1 VPPPLLRVERLTRH
15 FAGLAALQEVSF
27 ELAAGGICGL
37 IGPNGAG
44 KTTLL
49 AVLAGALRPTSG
61 RVIFRERDVTAMP
74 AFAVAR
80 AGIVRTH
87 QVPKPFRS
95 LSVAE
100 NVEVGVRFGRAGGT
114 GGKGGGGGQG
124 TGGAA
129 AAEAVKAVAGG
140 AAAAGLAGGHLPG
153 GPAGASEASEAT
165 EASERGPASEAMRV
179 LDRVG
184 LAHRAQSA
192 AGTLSVGDQKRLE
205 LARCLA
211 ARPSLLLCD
220 EVCSG
225 LTSAESAAVLALLR
239 EIRDA
244 GTTILY
250 VEHDLKAI
258 MAVCDRVIVMNF
270 GRKLADGTPAA
281 VQGDEAVIAAYI
293 GAKGAKGIARV
304 DETAGGERSAGD
316 GGAAGG

>member
-15 FAGLAALQEVSF
+15 FAGLAALQDVSF
-27 ELAAGGICGL
+27 DLDAGGICGL

-61 RVIFRERDVTAMP
+61 NVIFGGRDLAGRP

-80 AGIVRTH
+80 TGIVRTH

-95 LSVAE
+95 LSVLE
-100 NVEVGVRFGRAGGT
+100 NVEVGARFGRAGGERAA
-114 GGKGGGGGQG
+114 GGGSAK
-124 TGGAA
+124 AA
-129 AAEAVKAVAGG
+129 A
-140 AAAAGLAGGHLPG
+140 
-153 GPAGASEASEAT
+153 PAGEAL
-165 EASERGPASEAMRV
+165 RV
-179 LDRVG
+179 LERVG
-184 LAHRAQSA
+184 LAHHAGDL

-205 LARCLA
+205 LARGLA
-211 ARPSLLLCD
+211 ARPQLLLCD

-225 LTSAESAAVLALLR
+225 LTTAETAAVLALLR

-258 MAVCDRVIVMNF
+258 MAVCDRVLVMNL
-270 GRKLADGTPAA
+270 GRKLADGTPAE
-281 VQGDEAVIAAYI
+281 VQADEAVITAYI
-293 GAKGAKGIARV
+293 GARGTRAGEG
-304 DETAGGERSAGD
+304 DEGGVGGERGEVAD
-316 GGAAGG
+316 GAAGGSGKAAG

>member
-1 VPPPLLRVERLTRH
+1 VPPPLLEVERLSRH
-15 FAGLAALQEVSF
+15 FAGLAAVQEVSF

-49 AVLAGALRPTSG
+49 ALLAGALRPTSG
-61 RVIFRERDVTAMP
+61 RVTFRERDVTGKP

-95 LSVAE
+95 LSVVE
-100 NVEVGVRFGRAGGT
+100 NVEVGVRFGRAGGMD
-114 GGKGGGGGQG
+114 GEGAS
-124 TGGAA
+124 GGAA
-129 AAEAVKAVAGG
+129 
-140 AAAAGLAGGHLPG
+140 
-153 GPAGASEASEAT
+153 
-165 EASERGPASEAMRV
+165 ASEAMRV
-179 LDRVG
+179 LERVG
-184 LAHRAQSA
+184 LAHRARTA

-258 MAVCDRVIVMNF
+258 MSVCDRVIVMNL
-270 GRKLADGTPAA
+270 GRKLADGTPAE
-281 VQGDEAVIAAYI
+281 VQSDPAVIAAYI
-293 GAKGAKGIARV
+293 GAKGAKGAKGAQGAERAQ
-304 DETAGGERSAGD
+304 DAAGATGAGRAAEGKGAGGDPGAGE
-316 GGAAGG
+316 AGG